1 MYKPIIGMTKQK
13 SHRSQC
19 VSFSSYFLQEALC
32 PKQFQDVPSWAANY
46 SYKKRQPTWVPQNE
60 VWMPCS
66 EAWIYS
72 VKLQQEKDIRKEKQT

>member
-1 MYKPIIGMTKQK
+1 MYKPIIDMTKQN
-13 SHRSQC
+13 HIDHN
-19 VSFSSYFLQEALC
+19 VFFFSSYFLQEALC